1 MKADVVAYQGVGAN
15 ADVIDTDQ
23 FDKVVVVVEHAVDV
37 LCGSS
42 LSELGSAVTQ
52 HSPPFAAQGSSSSS
66 ERERR
71 VGRMVDAA
79 LWLKT
84 TGTCESSMVSS
95 AVREPACDRSIAMP
109 MSFMRFTTST
119 PNSLKPQF
127 VRSNWPSPIQLLRV
141 YVRPAR
147 RMPMPY
153 STSTR
158 CSSWSIDRCSTVGRN
173 PTLPD
178 CRASRMS
185 CVRPIFITESP
196 RLWTSASIIPIS
208 STRSPK
214 RLNDASGSLPRQES
228 RLAVAT
234 AVQPPALTASKPQ
247 A

>member
-1 MKADVVAYQGVGAN
+1 MSWR
-15 ADVIDTDQ
+15 
-23 FDKVVVVVEHAVDV
+23 
-37 LCGSS
+37 GSS
-42 LSELGSAVTQ
+42 LSELGTAVTQ
-52 HSPPFAAQGSSSSS
+52 HSPPFAAQASRSSS

-71 VGRMVDAA
+71 VGRRANAA

-158 CSSWSIDRCSTVGRN
+158 CRSWSIDRCSTVGRN
-173 PTLPD
+173 P
-178 CRASRMS
+178 
-185 CVRPIFITESP
+185 IFARLP
-196 RLWTSASIIPIS
+196 RLQDVLRAADFHHGLAALVDVGQHHSDFVHQIAEAAV
-208 STRSPK
+208 RRV
-214 RLNDASGSLPRQES
+214 RL
-228 RLAVAT
+228 LA
-234 AVQPPALTASKPQ
+234 Q
-247 A
+247 AGQQVGRGYG